1 MLAAMVALPLSKAA
15 KEVKDA
21 PIVNRDEFEEQEE
34 DQEEAA
40 EEREPASEEEEEDED
55 QPDSDDED
63 RMVRRKGEQLSLSEE
78 GRIDLSH
85 YLYLAMFRF
94 LLG

>member
-1 MLAAMVALPLSKAA
+1 MLAAVVALPLSKAA

-40 EEREPASEEEEEDED
+40 EEREPASEEEEED
-55 QPDSDDED
+55 QTGSDDED

-78 GRIDLSH
+78 ERIDLSH

>member
-1 MLAAMVALPLSKAA
+1 MLAAVVALPLSKAA

-34 DQEEAA
+34 DEEEAA
-40 EEREPASEEEEEDED
+40 EEREPASEEEEED
-55 QPDSDDED
+55 QTGSDDED

>member
-1 MLAAMVALPLSKAA
+1 MLAAVVALPLSKAA

-34 DQEEAA
+34 DEEEAA
-40 EEREPASEEEEEDED
+40 EEREPASEEEEED
-55 QPDSDDED
+55 QTGSDDED
-63 RMVRRKGEQLSLSEE
+63 RMVRRKGEQLSISEE

>member
-1 MLAAMVALPLSKAA
+1 MLAAVVALPLSKAA

-40 EEREPASEEEEEDED
+40 EEREPASEEEEED
-55 QPDSDDED
+55 QTGSDDED